1 MSTNSNFLAV
11 ITEAK
16 RAEMALVG
24 AAERST
30 VRAAALAKRA
40 GRPSHVFRE
49 ALAKPSH
56 INLIAE
62 VKRSSPSAGAIRP
75 DADPVRFASLYA
87 AHGAAAIS
95 VLTEP
100 VYFSGSLD
108 DLRSVCAAV
117 SCPALRKDFIVD
129 AHQVLEAAA
138 AGAEAVL
145 LIVAALAP
153 AEIVALRT
161 LAEDEL
167 GMDALVEVHAERE
180 MRIAI
185 DCGAAIIG
193 VNNRNL
199 STLAVDLATSRALA
213 RYARPGRVLV
223 SESGL
228 RSAADLRQLGAMGYG
243 AFLVGELLMRAHDP
257 ARELES
263 LIAQSSPQAPS
274 LQPQAA
280 PETPFGDTEAEGA

>member
-1 MSTNSNFLAV
+1 MSSFLAA

-16 RAEMALVG
+16 RAEMALVS

-30 VRAAALAKRA
+30 VRAAAFAKRA

-49 ALAKPSH
+49 ALANPGRVN
-56 INLIAE
+56 IIAE

-167 GMDALVEVHAERE
+167 GMDALVEVHAESRNADRHRLRRPHHRRE
-180 MRIAI
+180 QSQPGYA
-185 DCGAAIIG
+185 CGRSG
-193 VNNRNL
+193 
-199 STLAVDLATSRALA
+199 DLARAGPLCA
-213 RYARPGRVLV
+213 ARPRAGQR
-223 SESGL
+223 ERTAHRR
-228 RSAADLRQLGAMGYG
+228 RSAAAC
-243 AFLVGELLMRAHDP
+243 APWAT
-257 ARELES
+257 AR
-263 LIAQSSPQAPS
+263 
-274 LQPQAA
+274 
-280 PETPFGDTEAEGA
+280 F

>member
-1 MSTNSNFLAV
+1 MSTISSFLAT
-11 ITEAK
+11 ITQAK
-16 RAEMALVG
+16 RAEMALVS

-30 VRAAALAKRA
+30 VRAAGFAKRA
-40 GRPSHVFRE
+40 GRSSHVFRE
-49 ALAKPSH
+49 ALAKPGV
-56 INLIAE
+56 NLIAE

-100 VYFSGSLD
+100 VYFSGSLA

-129 AHQVLEAAA
+129 THQVLEAAA

-145 LIVAALAP
+145 LIVASLAP

-167 GMDALVEVHAERE
+167 GMDALVEVHAESE

-185 DCGAAIIG
+185 DCGARVIG

-199 STLAVDLATSRALA
+199 VTLAVDLATSRALA
-213 RYARPGRVLV
+213 PYAQPGRVLV

-228 RSAADLRQLGAMGYG
+228 RSAADLRQLGGLGYS
-243 AFLVGELLMRAHDP
+243 AFLVGELLMRAPDP
-257 ARELES
+257 ARELEN
-263 LIAQSSPQAPS
+263 LIAQSSPQA
-274 LQPQAA
+274 LGAK
-280 PETPFGDTEAEGA
+280 EAGRE